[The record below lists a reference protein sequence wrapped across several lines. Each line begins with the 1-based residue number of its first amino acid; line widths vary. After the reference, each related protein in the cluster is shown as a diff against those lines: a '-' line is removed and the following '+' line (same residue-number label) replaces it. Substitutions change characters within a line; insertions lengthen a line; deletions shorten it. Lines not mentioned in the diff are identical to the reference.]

1 MHTYSVVEYSAIS
14 SVDEGVEEEV
24 VRVKVSSLKGLL
36 KTVSSS
42 IAKLKTPAVRG
53 LR

>member
-24 VRVKVSSLKGLL
+24 VRVKVSS